1 MWIFQVAAFTV
12 ATITYKKHKNT
23 KQKYFIYFLGFV
35 LVVELLGYLIP
46 QLFKIKN
53 QFIYNIFTIV
63 SFSFY
68 LYWFNLILKR
78 KRLIN
83 IGYIL
88 FAISIFFSIFF
99 EDFFKDLWK
108 ISLTTGTVLVLFF
121 SVFFYYDLLKRN
133 EVFYYQKSQNF
144 WIVTGLLIFY
154 IAFLPIQLL
163 QPYLDVKSINYRII
177 ITILNIILYGI
188 FTISFLCTKKR

>member
-1 MWIFQVAAFTV
+1 MWLFQVAAFTA
-12 ATITYKKHKNT
+12 ATITYKKYKNT
-23 KQKYFIYFLGFV
+23 NQKYFIYFLGFV

-46 QLFKIKN
+46 QFFKIKS

-88 FAISIFFSIFF
+88 FTISIFFSIFF
-99 EDFFKDLWK
+99 EDFFKGLWR

-121 SVFFYYDLLKRN
+121 SVLFYYDLLKRN
-133 EVFYYQKSQNF
+133 EVFHYQKSQKF
-144 WIVTGLLIFY
+144 WIVTGLLVFY

-163 QPYLDVKSINYRII
+163 QPYIKLGSINYRIA
-177 ITILNIILYGI
+177 ITFLSIILYGI
-188 FTISFLCTKKR
+188 FTISFLCTKKS